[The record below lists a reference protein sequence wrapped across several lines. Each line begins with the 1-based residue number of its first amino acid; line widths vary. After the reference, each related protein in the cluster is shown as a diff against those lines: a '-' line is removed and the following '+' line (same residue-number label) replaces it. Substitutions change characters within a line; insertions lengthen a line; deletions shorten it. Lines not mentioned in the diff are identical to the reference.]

1 MCYLVWENKKIRNF
15 EKEHVAVLTCMSG
28 TSPGNMRSKHTSL
41 IYFPTCTGDLIYI
54 PFHWCV
60 CDAFGVPQP
69 DDWPGIG
76 PQPFVVSSSDFFF
89 FLFIILFLS
98 GTRHLKSIPMPGRFQ
113 TLKWQKIVQT
123 SNTSKPKFHG
133 LKSEAVL
140 GDFGELSR
148 PHRWVKK
155 QTVVWSR
162 MSRMRY
168 NAKFDKG

>member
-69 DDWPGIG
+69 DAWPGIG
-76 PQPFVVSSSDFFF
+76 PQPFVAKTPKD
-89 FLFIILFLS
+89 
-98 GTRHLKSIPMPGRFQ
+98 G
-113 TLKWQKIVQT
+113 VQ
-123 SNTSKPKFHG
+123 H
-133 LKSEAVL
+133 
-140 GDFGELSR
+140 
-148 PHRWVKK
+148 VKE
-155 QTVVWSR
+155 T
-162 MSRMRY
+162 
-168 NAKFDKG
+168 

>member
-69 DDWPGIG
+69 DAWPGIG
-76 PQPFVVSSSDFFF
+76 PQPFVAKTPKDELQHVKVRKCYRCTHSMDDTHKWRERQSQNREAQQVFTCHSMTK
-89 FLFIILFLS
+89 LS
-98 GTRHLKSIPMPGRFQ
+98 CT
-113 TLKWQKIVQT
+113 
-123 SNTSKPKFHG
+123 
-133 LKSEAVL
+133 
-140 GDFGELSR
+140 
-148 PHRWVKK
+148 
-155 QTVVWSR
+155 
-162 MSRMRY
+162 
-168 NAKFDKG
+168 